1 MRLQPKMALWPCT
14 KKTRQTTV
22 TLRCSLKLV
31 KVATF
36 KSRELHSIYESQRF
50 MDIFAVMFA
59 VTWHWMF
66 FRNKKKWL
74 RLVTFCLKTSTKT
87 RPLAASKDINGRS
100 RLIASHRDVSPCQIG
115 LDRRRRQA
123 ARAGPVCQW
132 PATANRMLVSSPQTY
147 GRRPGLRWHSSSQR
161 AAARL
166 AATKARL
173 RAAAI
178 FWWRRRR
185 PPQGFPSSRGMGASG
200 PGAAREVAVTISA
213 AARISESTARAGPS
227 GQHRPARGRCPAPC
241 CSHAVTQPSGVTT
254 AAT

>member
-36 KSRELHSIYESQRF
+36 KSRELHGLYESQRF
-50 MDIFAVMFA
+50 IDIFAVMFA

-132 PATANRMLVSSPQTY
+132 PATANRMLVSSRQTY
-147 GRRPGLRWHSSSQR
+147 GRRTRMASELTAGRGSTCRNQGQAEGGGSFLVE
-161 AAARL
+161 AAEA
-166 AATKARL
+166 
-173 RAAAI
+173 
-178 FWWRRRR
+178 
-185 PPQGFPSSRGMGASG
+185 ASG
-200 PGAAREVAVTISA
+200 IS
-213 AARISESTARAGPS
+213 
-227 GQHRPARGRCPAPC
+227 
-241 CSHAVTQPSGVTT
+241 
-254 AAT
+254 